1 MTNNTKTTQLI
12 MKKNLYL
19 SFGAIMFE
27 IMNILDEIHMLWQLT
42 RPIKPIPSTYCPMT
56 YRGAYS
62 SIDTTNITRS
72 KTCQFYMYKN
82 EFYFETFT
90 QYLISWG
97 IHLPRK
103 YPIIVTFILSP
114 RNVPILNLKFIM
126 TQKIKYINKY
136 THTHTHTHILKR
148 FPL

>member
-1 MTNNTKTTQLI
+1 MINNTKTPQLI
-12 MKKNLYL
+12 MKTILYL
-19 SFGAIMFE
+19 YFGAIVFK

-62 SIDTTNITRS
+62 SIDTTNITRN
-72 KTCQFYMYKN
+72 KMCQFYMYKN
-82 EFYFETFT
+82 ELCFETFK

-103 YPIIVTFILSP
+103 YPITITFILSP

-126 TQKIKYINKY
+126 TQKIN
-136 THTHTHTHILKR
+136 
-148 FPL
+148 